1 MNLPDPAFDLDGEP
15 REIVAIERTA
25 TDTARALLAE
35 AEALVVET
43 QPDAER
49 AAGFLAEL
57 VQRRTAVEEWFRP
70 LVEAA
75 YNAHRALTAR
85 RAMVLEEF
93 AAPEKLARDKLA
105 TWKAAADAARKAAGA
120 AAREQARRDAEA
132 IQQARADAAF
142 ARGAEELA
150 ARILAAPPPVTV
162 PVVAAEPTGKLNGV
176 GFVETWRFEVVDA
189 AALPRE
195 YLVPNEAAIRKVVSA
210 LKDLTHIP
218 GVRVWAEQAV
228 RTKKGGA
235 R

>member
-25 TDTARALLAE
+25 TDTACALLAE
-35 AEALVVET
+35 AESLVVET

-57 VQRRTAVEEWFRP
+57 VQRRKAVEEWFRP

-93 AAPEKLARDKLA
+93 EAPEKIARDKLA
-105 TWKAAADAARKAAGA
+105 EWKATVDAERKATEA

-132 IQQARADAAF
+132 IQQARADAAA
-142 ARGAEELA
+142 ARGDDEQAS
-150 ARILAAPPPVTV
+150 RILAAPPPVAV
-162 PVVAAEPTGKLNGV
+162 PVVAVKPAGKINGV
-176 GFVETWRFEVVDA
+176 GFVEAWRFEIVDA
-189 AALPRE
+189 DALPRE
-195 YLVPNEAAIRKVVSA
+195 YMQPNEVAIRKVVSA
-210 LKDLTHIP
+210 LKGMTRIP
-218 GVRVWAEQAV
+218 GVRVWPESQA
-228 RTKKGGA
+228 RIRGP